1 MRTLVSLATIMI
13 FSGFGSA
20 TLADCKNFQGRL
32 TNPVFEACE
41 GFEVCITTK
50 ATGTLAGEQVL
61 SFIGNTDP
69 LFPFPFPSITA
80 LTVSEVVWHT
90 NEGDVFGTDLGVID
104 FVTFNFASLTT
115 ITGGTSKWEGAT
127 GQVINAGNVDGTT
140 ELSGQICTP

>member
-1 MRTLVSLATIMI
+1 MKTLVSLATIMI
-13 FSGFGSA
+13 FSVFGSA
-20 TLADCKNFQGRL
+20 TLAECKNFQGRL

-61 SFIGNTDP
+61 SFIGNVFDIFPTDP
-69 LFPFPFPSITA
+69 FTA
-80 LTVSEVVWHT
+80 GIVSELVWHT

-104 FVTFNFASLTT
+104 FNTFNFASLTT

>member
-50 ATGTLAGEQVL
+50 ATGTLTGEQVL
-61 SFIGNTDP
+61 SFIGNVFDIFPTDP
-69 LFPFPFPSITA
+69 LTRGI
-80 LTVSEVVWHT
+80 VSELVWHT

-104 FVTFNFASLTT
+104 FRTFNFASLTT
-115 ITGGTSKWEGAT
+115 ITGGTGKWEGAT
-127 GQVINAGNVDGTT
+127 GQVINAGNADGTT